1 MGQSGVPGAARCHD
15 LLAAHWLLAGQR
27 PQAGAVLCPVPLAER
42 MRHAAAAGFTG
53 IGLSEAD
60 LVHNAAL
67 HGVIGVRAMLD
78 DHGLRH
84 VEIEALTDWWL
95 DEDAWLAS
103 LDRMLDLG
111 DRIGAR
117 IVKATGDFSATPV
130 PLALMTERFGFVA
143 ERARSADMV
152 VALEIIA
159 FSNVA
164 DVSSALAVLGEQ
176 GGRGAG
182 LMLDCWHFARRSLPI
197 ESIATIPAGWIA
209 GVEISDIG
217 ADVMGDIFTDTLDH
231 RQLPGDGVYDVGA
244 FLNAVEMAGYNG
256 PVGLEVLSAALRD
269 RPLAKALDACAQ
281 AARMLMQRGY

>member
-1 MGQSGVPGAARCHD
+1 MGQFGVPGAARCHG

-27 PQAGAVLCPVPLAER
+27 PQAGAVQCPVPLADR

-60 LVHNAAL
+60 LVHNVGL
-67 HGVIGVRAMLD
+67 HGARNIRTMLD
-78 DHGLRH
+78 DHGLLH
-84 VEIEALTDWWL
+84 VELEALTDWWL
-95 DEDAWLAS
+95 DEEAWRAS
-103 LDRMLDLG
+103 LDTMLDLG

-130 PLALMTERFGFVA
+130 PLQLMVDRFMAVA
-143 ERARSADMV
+143 ERARSAGMV

-164 DVSSALAVLGEQ
+164 DVPTALAVLGEQ

-182 LMLDCWHFARRSLPI
+182 LMLDCWHFARRGLPI
-197 ESIATIPAGWIA
+197 ESITTIPAGWIA

-231 RQLPGDGVYDVGA
+231 RRLPGAGVYDIGA
-244 FLNAVEMAGYNG
+244 FLKAVDAAGYAG

-269 RPLAKALDACAQ
+269 RPLAEALDVCAQ
-281 AARMLMQRGY
+281 AAWTLMQRSY

>member
-1 MGQSGVPGAARCHD
+1 MGQYDVPGAARGHD

-60 LVHNAAL
+60 LVHNVAL
-67 HGVIGVRAMLD
+67 HGATEIRAMLD

-95 DEDAWLAS
+95 GEDGWLAS

-130 PLALMTERFGFVA
+130 PLARMADRFMVVA
-143 ERARSADMV
+143 ERARSAGMV

-164 DVSSALAVLGEQ
+164 DVPSALAVLGEQ

-182 LMLDCWHFARRSLPI
+182 LMLDCWHFARRGLPI
-197 ESIATIPAGWIA
+197 ESIATIPEGWIA

-217 ADVMGDIFTDTLDH
+217 ADVVGDIFTDTLDH
-231 RQLPGDGVYDVGA
+231 RRLPGAGVYDVGA
-244 FLNAVEMAGYNG
+244 FLNAVETTGYAG
-256 PVGLEVLSAALRD
+256 PMGLEVLSAALRD
-269 RPLAKALDACAQ
+269 RPLAEALDACGQ
-281 AARMLMQRGY
+281 AARTLMQRSY